1 MEFEKAIWM
10 GHLNGIRAKVKSAAS
25 LPVEDG
31 DNNKGEDKLGSQP
44 NIKQVKVCSDAILW
58 IPKK

>member
-10 GHLNGIRAKVKSAAS
+10 GHLNGIRAKVESAAS

-31 DNNKGEDKLGSQP
+31 DNNKGEDKLGSQGSQP
-44 NIKQVKVCSDAILW
+44 ILS
-58 IPKK
+58 K